1 MQQCTHCQREL
12 ANYKRS
18 TMIPHTA
25 GMYYISCGQCG
36 NVMKAI
42 VRNNEITLVQ
52 STTEKKG
59 LAARKEILETLD
71 LFQQAG
77 VSVIGYSVDNSAGPD
92 VKVKKN
98 KFILNRIKDFVKT
111 VF

>member
-12 ANYKRS
+12 ANYKQS
-18 TMIPHTA
+18 AMIPHTA

-36 NVMKAI
+36 NVMKAV

-59 LAARKEILETLD
+59 LAARKEILEALD

-77 VSVIGYSVDNSAGPD
+77 VSVVGYSVDNSAGPD